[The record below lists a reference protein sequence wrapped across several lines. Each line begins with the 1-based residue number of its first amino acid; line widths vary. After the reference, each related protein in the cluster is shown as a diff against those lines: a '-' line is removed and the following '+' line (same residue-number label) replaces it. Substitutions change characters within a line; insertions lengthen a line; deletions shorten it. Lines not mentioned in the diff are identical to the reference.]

1 MDLSFRRLL
10 PRPPSAAWFR
20 VAWWRWAVRIVL
32 MAVALLLVGSA
43 ATFGQVWWV
52 GRGDDRRASDTLI
65 VLGASQYDGRP
76 SAILAARLDHALE
89 LYRAGVAPRVITVGG
104 NQPGD
109 RFTEA
114 EVAATYLRDHGV
126 PASAVLAVPQGRD
139 TLSSMIAVAGL
150 MDSRHWGSAVVVTD
164 RWHSLRSRT
173 IAADLGIAAV
183 ASPSTSGPANRGFG
197 TQVHYILR
205 EGIGYRFY
213 QLFHRA
219 SPAAAHTPAV

>member
-1 MDLSFRRLL
+1 M
-10 PRPPSAAWFR
+10 R
-20 VAWWRWAVRIVL
+20 VVA
-32 MAVALLLVGSA
+32 MTVALLLVA
-43 ATFGQVWWV
+43 AVVTFGQVWWV
-52 GRGDDRRASDTLI
+52 GRGDDRRRSDALI

-89 LYRAGVAPRVITVGG
+89 LYRGGVAPRVITVGG

-114 EVAATYLRDHGV
+114 EAAATYLRDRGV
-126 PASAVLAVPQGRD
+126 PANAVLAVPQGRD
-139 TLSSMIAVAGL
+139 TLSSLTAVAGL
-150 MDSRHWGSAVVVTD
+150 MDSRQWRSAVVVTD
-164 RWHSLRSRT
+164 RWHSLRSRA
-173 IAADLGIAAV
+173 IAADLGIVAV
-183 ASPSTSGPANRGFG
+183 TSPATEGPANRGFG
-197 TQVHYILR
+197 TQARYILR

>member
-1 MDLSFRRLL
+1 MDLSPRRFL
-10 PRPPSAAWFR
+10 PRPPSASWFR
-20 VAWWRWAVRIVL
+20 VPWWRWTLRVVL
-32 MAVALLLVGSA
+32 MIVMLLVVGSA
-43 ATFGQVWWV
+43 ATFGNVWWV
-52 GRGDDRRASDTLI
+52 GRDDDRRASDALI

-114 EVAATYLRDHGV
+114 EAAAAYLRDHGV
-126 PASAVLAVPQGRD
+126 PAGAVMAVPQGRD
-139 TLSSMIAVAGL
+139 TLSSLTAVAGL
-150 MDSRHWGSAVVVTD
+150 MDSRQWRSAVVVTD
-164 RWHSLRSRT
+164 RWHSLRSRA
-173 IAADLGIAAV
+173 IATDLGIEAV
-183 ASPSTSGPANRGFG
+183 TSPATKGPANRGFG
-197 TQVHYILR
+197 TQVRYILR

-219 SPAAAHTPAV
+219 SPAGAHTPAV